1 MADIPF
7 GGTGIL
13 RFGAT
18 FTNPYES
25 ILSRSSTCPRNALKR
40 RCWDGK
46 LELGRSILVRGEQ
59 EAVYSLAAGFGDC
72 SYLYPAILKPFSAS
86 GKGGINNR
94 RNLNSAGLGGFDC
107 LSCSCLSTTTRKRAM
122 ADFRQLALDFVL
134 EDDEAKLTELAQ
146 RAAKGVL

>member
-18 FTNPYES
+18 FTNTFHSVKKLDLAENT
-25 ILSRSSTCPRNALKR
+25 LNR
-40 RCWDGK
+40 RPWIGK
-46 LELGRSILVRGEQ
+46 LTPGSSILVRGEQ
-59 EAVYSLAAGFGDC
+59 EAVYSLDAAFGDC
-72 SYLYPAILKPFSAS
+72 SYPPPYWRLRFGASSQGESAT
-86 GKGGINNR
+86 GGI
-94 RNLNSAGLGGFDC
+94 SF
-107 LSCSCLSTTTRKRAM
+107 LSDLELSTVSLVLVPSKRRRAM

-134 EDDEAKLTELAQ
+134 EDDQAKLTALAQ